1 MAIAKIQTGDKVKV
15 IAGSYKG
22 TEGVVT
28 KVVTKKQGKKPS
40 IVRAAISS
48 VPAIIK
54 YRKAN
59 RQFNLPGEKLTTDR
73 LINVSNLSLVD
84 DKGSVSKIKIEL
96 DSKTNKKQRVFKST
110 SKTVSKTPIEEKTT
124 KKDPKDKKETKETAK
139 STDKK

>member
-40 IVRAAISS
+40 IVRAAVST
-48 VPAIIK
+48 VPTIIK

-84 DKGSVSKIKIEL
+84 DKGKVSKTKVEA
-96 DSKTNKKQRVFKST
+96 DEKTNKKNRVFKTT
-110 SKTVSKTPIEEKTT
+110 SKVVTKSKLTDT
-124 KKDPKDKKETKETAK
+124 KEAPAKDKKDTKEK
-139 STDKK
+139 GKK